1 MNLHQVLRQNLY
13 GQQSLHSFVDMET
26 SCSIAII
33 RQIIE
38 LRIRRAFV
46 IIVFLDKDENVKP
59 LNMSSIFNVLKKNKK
74 EILEKIRKDLSN
86 NSDLQVIFCKYEC
99 TII

>member
-38 LRIRRAFV
+38 LRIRRAFG
-46 IIVFLDKDENVKP
+46 IIAFLDKDGNVKP
-59 LNMSSIFNVLKKNKK
+59 LNMSSIFNVLKKYKK
-74 EILEKIRKDLSN
+74 DIYFPIDLSN
-86 NSDLQVIFCKYEC
+86 IERIYSWSNMFVHSG
-99 TII
+99 